1 MLVIY
6 VKIIQMKQHLMKFL
20 ILILSFSLWVGCT
33 KNTIDDISEEVEVI
47 ENVTYQDVK
56 GTFDANCNV
65 CHSNPTQNGAPM
77 PLVNYQNVKQAVLD
91 RDLLDRIS
99 RQEGENGLMPFGG
112 PRLPQSTIDLIFQW
126 NADGL
131 LEN

>member
-1 MLVIY
+1 MKHQILKSLTLVVTI
-6 VKIIQMKQHLMKFL
+6 
-20 ILILSFSLWVGCT
+20 SLFMSCAN
-33 KNTIDDISEEVEVI
+33 NTIDDISGDMEII

-56 GTFDANCNV
+56 GIFDAECTV

-77 PLVNYQNVKQAVLD
+77 PLVNYQNVKEAVMN
-91 RDLLDRIS
+91 RGLLDRIS
-99 RQEGENGLMPFGG
+99 KQEGEDGLMPFGG
-112 PRLPQSTIDLIFQW
+112 PRLPQATIDLIFQW